1 MRAAGRVP
9 PGVSAGLRLLPVSCF
24 LPEWSVFSQMRPIN
38 GHSSFDSEVTCGR
51 CRPPR
56 ARGHLPLVVLTG
68 GDGSLNAGS
77 GRGAR
82 SPPHPA
88 AGRPACHP
96 GLEPLGRERGAGERG
111 TSWAEL
117 GGCGQRAGALRGC
130 PRAMKREAG
139 DSGST
144 WTVPPSSLE
153 VHCRCP
159 RPGCHSAVLPS
170 NHCNW
175 EKRTGVLVIG
185 GYLPRK
191 RHPEEQVA

>member
-1 MRAAGRVP
+1 M
-9 PGVSAGLRLLPVSCF
+9 SAGLRLLPVSCF

-96 GLEPLGRERGAGERG
+96 GLEPLGRERGAGGEGDFLGRVG
-111 TSWAEL
+111 GLWPESWGA
-117 GGCGQRAGALRGC
+117 QR
-130 PRAMKREAG
+130 
-139 DSGST
+139 
-144 WTVPPSSLE
+144 VPPRHEEGGGRLGQHLDGAS
-153 VHCRCP
+153 
-159 RPGCHSAVLPS
+159 VLPGGS
-170 NHCNW
+170 LQVPEAWVPFCHFTLEYCNW

-191 RHPEEQVA
+191 RHPEERVA